1 MKNNED
7 YFKTVTITK
16 IAIITIFFFFIMMVM
31 GAITSKGESPSVKES
46 IEKQSLELDTS
57 KTGWP
62 TQILYDSVQACY
74 QGTYRWI
81 VMSNPALIGVIP
93 PPQTQRAMIEHC
105 FCVLDRVR
113 KQYSFVEYIKIAPN
127 QQAIGD
133 LYYQT
138 ALMCVTENG
147 TLQGI
152 LYLQPKSDNETNS
165 DNTTIVPD
173 EPEKKDAS
181 KEESLPDQPKEEES
195 NGLPDTLFQG

>member
-1 MKNNED
+1 MFDKDE
-7 YFKTVTITK
+7 YFRGLSFGKVVLLVLL
-16 IAIITIFFFFIMMVM
+16 FF
-31 GAITSKGESPSVKES
+31 GAIALSSQVRGESPSVKES
-46 IEKQSLELDTS
+46 IEKESLEINTAEM
-57 KTGWP
+57 GWP
-62 TQILYDSVQACY
+62 TQIVYDSVNACY

-81 VMSNPALIGVIP
+81 VMSNPSLIGVSV
-93 PPQTQRAMIEHC
+93 PPQQQRAMVEHC

-113 KQYSFVEYIKIAPN
+113 KDYKFTDYLQITPN

>member
-1 MKNNED
+1 MFDRDEYFEGLGFKKIILFLMVIFCVMALFKELRSED
-7 YFKTVTITK
+7 NK
-16 IAIITIFFFFIMMVM
+16 
-31 GAITSKGESPSVKES
+31 
-46 IEKQSLELDTS
+46 SLEINTS
-57 KTGWP
+57 EMGWP
-62 TQILYDSVQACY
+62 TQIVYDSVQACY

-113 KQYSFVEYIKIAPN
+113 KEYKFVDYLKIAPS
-127 QQAIGD
+127 QQMIGD
-133 LYYQT
+133 IYYQT
-138 ALMCVTENG
+138 ALKCVTENG

-152 LYLQPKSDNETNS
+152 IYLQSTDNETNS

>member
-1 MKNNED
+1 MFDRDEYFEGLGFKKIILFLMVIFCVMALFKELRSED
-7 YFKTVTITK
+7 NK
-16 IAIITIFFFFIMMVM
+16 
-31 GAITSKGESPSVKES
+31 
-46 IEKQSLELDTS
+46 SLEINTS
-57 KTGWP
+57 EMGWP
-62 TQILYDSVQACY
+62 TQIVYDSVQACY

-113 KQYSFVEYIKIAPN
+113 KEYKFVDYLKIAPS
-127 QQAIGD
+127 QQMIGD
-133 LYYQT
+133 IYYQT
-138 ALMCVTENG
+138 ALKCVTENG

-152 LYLQPKSDNETNS
+152 IYLQSTDNETNS

-173 EPEKKDAS
+173 KPEKKDAS

>member
-1 MKNNED
+1 MFDKDE
-7 YFKTVTITK
+7 YFRGLSFGKVVLLVLL
-16 IAIITIFFFFIMMVM
+16 FF
-31 GAITSKGESPSVKES
+31 GAIVLSSQVRGESPSVKES
-46 IEKQSLELDTS
+46 IEKESLEINTAEM
-57 KTGWP
+57 GWP
-62 TQILYDSVQACY
+62 TQIVYDSVNACY

-81 VMSNPALIGVIP
+81 VMSNPSLIGITP
-93 PPQTQRAMIEHC
+93 PPQTQRAMVEHC

-113 KQYSFVEYIKIAPN
+113 KDYKFTDYLQITPN
-127 QQAIGD
+127 QQMVGD

-138 ALMCVTENG
+138 ALKCVIENG

-152 LYLQPKSDNETNS
+152 IYLEAKDNETNS

-173 EPEKKDAS
+173 KPEKKDTS